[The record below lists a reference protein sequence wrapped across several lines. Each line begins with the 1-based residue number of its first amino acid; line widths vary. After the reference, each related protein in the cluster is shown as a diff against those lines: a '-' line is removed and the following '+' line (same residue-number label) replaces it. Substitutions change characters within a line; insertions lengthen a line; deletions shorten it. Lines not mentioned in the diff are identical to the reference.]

1 MMQYVKTKLPL
12 SLRSNTDDI
21 MAEIWTAIGYLSQK
35 FDEDKGISFISY
47 CNKYAAKIA
56 INSLLKQYDDSKRYI
71 SLDSMTKKEIE
82 TMVDTRTPVT
92 EAIDKDEK
100 IEISSRIADVLKS
113 MGGADLQMAK
123 MYLTGFSLE
132 KIGEYFGISRQAV
145 VKRLKKYAKEDEQP
159 EEMELAKILTQMKI
173 DFSKTDISK
182 V

>member
-1 MMQYVKTKLPL
+1 MAATTMLQYVKTKLPI

-21 MAEIWTAIGYLSQK
+21 MAEIWTSIGYLSQK
-35 FDEDKGISFISY
+35 FDEDRGISFISY

-56 INSLLKQYDDSKRYI
+56 INSLLKQYDDSKKYI
-71 SLDSMTKKEIE
+71 SLDSMTNKEID

-132 KIGEYFGISRQAV
+132 KIGEYFGMSRQAV
-145 VKRLKKYAKEDEQP
+145 VKRLKKYAKEEDEQP
-159 EEMELAKILTQMKI
+159 EDMELAKFLRN
-173 DFSKTDISK
+173 
-182 V
+182 